1 MAEDCVDNFIINI
14 APFSQ
19 VRSANKRMLLL
30 GRVQLVIEVVQ
41 QPAHNP
47 PVDLAWLDALGI
59 PSHAGCNT
67 FHMLAKSR
75 ALHPLLHYIARCL
88 NGHAHED
95 DSLLRLIKFARAQYV
110 GIH

>member
-1 MAEDCVDNFIINI
+1 
-14 APFSQ
+14 
-19 VRSANKRMLLL
+19 
-30 GRVQLVIEVVQ
+30 
-41 QPAHNP
+41 
-47 PVDLAWLDALGI
+47 
-59 PSHAGCNT
+59 
-67 FHMLAKSR
+67 MLAKSR